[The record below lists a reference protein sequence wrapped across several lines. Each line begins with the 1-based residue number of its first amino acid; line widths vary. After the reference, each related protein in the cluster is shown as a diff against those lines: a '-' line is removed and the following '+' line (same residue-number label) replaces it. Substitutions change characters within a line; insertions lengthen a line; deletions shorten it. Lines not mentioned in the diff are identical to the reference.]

1 MGRRAGARTFLP
13 MAEPGDITAAGAGAS
28 DGAAGAIPVSSEI
41 PGLFEG
47 YVKTTEKATRK
58 ILDDKQQIELMKA
71 NGDDLKRQISLNA
84 ASMQALEEG
93 RQTLDEKMGELNR
106 LLEE

>member
-1 MGRRAGARTFLP
+1 
-13 MAEPGDITAAGAGAS
+13 MADIEDTEAAMPVSS

-71 NGDDLKRQISLNA
+71 TSDDLKRQIGLNKE
-84 ASMQALEEG
+84 SIRALDEG
-93 RQTLDEKMGELNR
+93 RRTLDEKMGELNR
-106 LLEE
+106 LLDE